1 MSSATKTGL
10 CALATAILL
19 WLIRDRLHFDPT
31 IYSAGFAD
39 QETHLG
45 IANFWNVA
53 TNLGFAILGIA
64 GMTGYRRYPEIY
76 RTLGFAFAAAILGV
90 AFGSSYFHYAPS
102 PTTLFWDQLPMS
114 VGFAI
119 FTGMVI
125 ADRASP
131 KVGLAIGVALSLVGA
146 GSVWNIYYG
155 NGATEYYL
163 AVQFGSLIFAILTL
177 LATPRNRMRTS
188 LVFVGLIAYI
198 VAKVLETNDAVVFD
212 ALKVI
217 SGHSLKHVA
226 ATLALWAIFRGAAV
240 ERAPERT

>member
-1 MSSATKTGL
+1 MSSAKKTGL
-10 CALATAILL
+10 CALVTAILL
-19 WLIRDRLHFDPT
+19 WLIRDRLHFDPAT
-31 IYSAGFAD
+31 YSAGFAD

-45 IANFWNVA
+45 VPNFWNVA
-53 TNLGFAILGIA
+53 TNLGFAVLGLA
-64 GMTGYRRYPEIY
+64 GMAQYRRYPEIY
-76 RTLGFAFAAAILGV
+76 RGLGAAFAAAILGV

-131 KVGLAIGVALSLVGA
+131 KVGRIVGIVLSVAGA
-146 GSVWNIYYG
+146 VSVWNIYYG

-188 LVFVGLIAYI
+188 LIFVGLVAYI
-198 VAKVLETNDAVVFD
+198 VAKVLETNDHRVFD
-212 ALKVI
+212 ALKVV

-240 ERAPERT
+240 ERAEARA